1 MSRHVTNVTTKSM
14 VLVSVAV
21 AAVWLACV
29 CPIYAR
35 VKKIVIDQTV
45 SPAFEGRSFGSAGQ
59 YETLAG
65 RAFGELDPNDPHNA
79 IITDIRLAKRNANG
93 KVDYVSSFFLV
104 KPIDMTKS
112 SHLMWHDVPNRG
124 GRITIVFA
132 ERDYGDIGL
141 SSGWQGD
148 NSGNTAPGPNNDYV
162 IVPVARNP
170 DGSAITGLVL
180 GRIVNASGFN
190 SQPLMINSNPVPYK
204 PISLDTAK
212 ATLSSHASESIGGV
226 VSGAAT
232 VPSNNWAWAQCSAD
246 KPFPGTPDP
255 TQICVKGGFDPKLLY
270 QVVFT
275 AQDPY
280 VLGIGFAAFRDVASF
295 FRSAVHDDE
304 GTPNPV
310 AQQISWVIGRGV
322 SQSGN
327 FLRAFLQLGFN
338 QDENNRK
345 VYDGAWPIIAGRR
358 VSLNTRFALPDGASK
373 LYEAGNEGPQ
383 SWAPWPDRVRGL
395 PPKGILDRCAAN
407 NTCPK
412 IIELGGSAEIWAL
425 RLTAGWVGTA
435 ADSDIPLPSNV
446 RRYYVPSTTHGGGR
460 GGFDLEP
467 LAPPACP
474 GPNFGQGMFAANPVP
489 YTETTNAVRSHFR
502 NWVMKDTPPPPSRWP
517 TISEGYL
524 VDATKKAIGFP
535 SIPGIPLPAPTGLM
549 NPLLDYDWGPDFNY
563 MDGSGVPSNI
573 PPAVKHV
580 ISGKA
585 PRVDADGN
593 ELGGVPVVLRDAPLG
608 TYLGWNITA
617 AGFHQGKICNYAGGM
632 LPFAKTKAER
642 VANGDT
648 RLSLEERYKTHAG
661 YVEAVKAAA
670 AHAVAQGFLVQS
682 DADALVKQAAAS
694 DVLNP

>member
-1 MSRHVTNVTTKSM
+1 
-14 VLVSVAV
+14 
-21 AAVWLACV
+21 
-29 CPIYAR
+29 
-35 VKKIVIDQTV
+35 
-45 SPAFEGRSFGSAGQ
+45 
-59 YETLAG
+59 
-65 RAFGELDPNDPHNA
+65 
-79 IITDIRLAKRNANG
+79 
-93 KVDYVSSFFLV
+93 VDYVSSFFLV

-304 GTPNPV
+304 GTLNPV

-383 SWAPWPDRVRGL
+383 V
-395 PPKGILDRCAAN
+395 
-407 NTCPK
+407 
-412 IIELGGSAEIWAL
+412 
-425 RLTAGWVGTA
+425 VG
-435 ADSDIPLPSNV
+435 
-446 RRYYVPSTTHGGGR
+446 
-460 GGFDLEP
+460 P
-467 LAPPACP
+467 LA
-474 GPNFGQGMFAANPVP
+474 
-489 YTETTNAVRSHFR
+489 
-502 NWVMKDTPPPPSRWP
+502 
-517 TISEGYL
+517 
-524 VDATKKAIGFP
+524 
-535 SIPGIPLPAPTGLM
+535 
-549 NPLLDYDWGPDFNY
+549 
-563 MDGSGVPSNI
+563 
-573 PPAVKHV
+573 
-580 ISGKA
+580 
-585 PRVDADGN
+585 
-593 ELGGVPVVLRDAPLG
+593 
-608 TYLGWNITA
+608 
-617 AGFHQGKICNYAGGM
+617 
-632 LPFAKTKAER
+632 
-642 VANGDT
+642 
-648 RLSLEERYKTHAG
+648 
-661 YVEAVKAAA
+661 
-670 AHAVAQGFLVQS
+670 
-682 DADALVKQAAAS
+682 
-694 DVLNP
+694 